1 MMNNRV
7 ISEYLES
14 LKEDNELDYIF
25 PILLES
31 MGFQIVSTPKNSKGQ
46 SQYGKDVVAI
56 GNDEKGRKCKWY
68 FELKGNA
75 AKDITDRTFTNQD
88 GVRESILA
96 AKDVEFPDSS
106 IPGFNSMP
114 TIIVFVHNG
123 ILQENTRPHFEGFI
137 KREFPNGGFER
148 WGIEKLTDLFSKHLF
163 DECLY
168 RDEDSYRLVKR
179 ILVMYDAPGWD
190 VSEFEK
196 LVDVQLSY
204 CPSNGSKP
212 RLLSK
217 CFSSICLMLAIL
229 LKEGQRINNFLPAK
243 RASDIAALK
252 VWAWILKNNK
262 TANPQILNLFSN
274 IIKIHL
280 LIYAK
285 YLDKLIPLA
294 TQYKGLYM
302 VNGLQAE
309 NILYPL
315 RCFDFINDVIYYNLA
330 MREYLP
336 DDRRQIFDKSGVEL
350 VLRIINC
357 NSGFDIPLLDTHSIP
372 ILLIIKYVMTIK
384 PPTDEV
390 YKTICEWIIRMV
402 VNVLIR
408 KQDSDMFPELY
419 GNRRA
424 LATSVFT
431 KSPNYHDESSLLMTI
446 FAELLYWINAEELY
460 QRLYELVI
468 KEDTNLQV
476 AYPIALTDLEIRLFS
491 NRLYNELSVETS
503 IALPKELKD
512 LPDYIK
518 KIYSPIRLKT
528 DKTSYHFL
536 KYLAHIHY
544 QTDWFPDFADFGF
557 LASKKNRKNS
567 KTKK

>member
-1 MMNNRV
+1 MNNRV

-217 CFSSICLMLAIL
+217 FFSSICLMLAIL

>member
-1 MMNNRV
+1 MNNRV

-137 KREFPNGGFER
+137 KREFPNGGVER

>member
-1 MMNNRV
+1 MNNRV

-56 GNDEKGRKCKWY
+56 GKDESGRKCKWY

-75 AKDITDRTFTNQD
+75 AKDITDRTFNCQD

-106 IPGFNSMP
+106 IPGFNSLP
-114 TIIVFVHNG
+114 TVIVFVHNG
-123 ILQENTRPHFEGFI
+123 ILQDNTRPHFEGFI

-148 WGIEKLTDLFSKHLF
+148 WGIEKLTDLFYKHLF

-196 LVDVQLSY
+196 LVDIQLSY
-204 CPSNGSKP
+204 CPSNRSQP

-217 CFSSICLMLAIL
+217 CFSSINLMLAIL

-243 RASDIAALK
+243 RASDIAVLK
-252 VWAWILKNNK
+252 AWAWILENNK
-262 TANPQILNLFSN
+262 TRNQKILSLFG
-274 IIKIHL
+274 KLVKLHL
-280 LIYAK
+280 HIYSS

-302 VNGLQAE
+302 VNGLQSE
-309 NILYPL
+309 NIFYPL
-315 RCFDFINDVIYYNLA
+315 RCFDFISDVIYYHLA
-330 MREYLP
+330 IREYLP
-336 DDRRQIFDKSGVEL
+336 FEKRKKFDQSGIEL
-350 VLRIINC
+350 VIRILNC
-357 NSGFDIPLLDTHSIP
+357 NSGFDIPLLDTHSIS
-372 ILLIIKYVMTIK
+372 ILLVIKFLMTIQ
-384 PPTDEV
+384 PPTEEV
-390 YKTICEWIIRMV
+390 GTTIANWIIRMV
-402 VNVLIR
+402 INVIAR

-419 GNRRA
+419 GNRRE
-424 LATSVFT
+424 LAKSVFV
-431 KSPNYHDESSLLMTI
+431 KSPNYRDESSLLLTI
-446 FAELLYWINAEELY
+446 LAELLYWIDADELY
-460 QRLYELVI
+460 QKLYELVI

-476 AYPIALTDLEIRLFS
+476 SYPIEFPDLEVRLFS
-491 NRLYNELSVETS
+491 KRLYNEIAVETS
-503 IALPKELKD
+503 ISLPKELKE
-512 LPDYIK
+512 LPNHLK
-518 KIYSPIRLKT
+518 KAYSPIKLKT
-528 DKTSYHFL
+528 DGTSYHFL

-544 QTDWFPDFADFGF
+544 ETDWFPDFADFGF
-557 LASKKNRKNS
+557 VSSKKNKKHS
-567 KTKK
+567 KTEK

>member
-1 MMNNRV
+1 MNKRV
-7 ISEYLES
+7 IREYLES
-14 LKEDNELDYIF
+14 LKEDDELDYIF

-56 GNDEKGRKCKWY
+56 GKDEKGRKCKWY

-75 AKDITDRTFTNQD
+75 AKDITDHTFNCQD

-96 AKDVEFPDSS
+96 ARDVEFPDSS
-106 IPGFNSMP
+106 IPGFNSLP
-114 TIIVFVHNG
+114 EIIVFVHNG
-123 ILQENTRPHFEGFI
+123 ILKENTKQQFEGLI
-137 KREFPNGGFER
+137 KREFPNNNFER
-148 WGIEKLTDLFSKHLF
+148 WGIDKLTDLFSQHLF

-168 RDEDSYRLVKR
+168 RDEESYHLVKR

-196 LVDVQLSY
+196 LVDIQLSY
-204 CPSNGSKP
+204 CPINRSQP
-212 RLLSK
+212 RLLCK
-217 CFSSICLMLAIL
+217 CFSSINLMLAIL

-243 RASDIAALK
+243 RASDIAVLK

-262 TANPQILNLFSN
+262 TSNQKILSLFG
-274 IIKIHL
+274 KLVYLHL
-280 LIYAK
+280 HIYAE

-302 VNGLQAE
+302 VNGLQSE
-309 NILYPL
+309 NVLYPL
-315 RCFDFINDVIYYNLA
+315 RCFDFISDIVYYHLA
-330 MREYLP
+330 YREYLP
-336 DDRRQIFDKSGVEL
+336 YEKRPKFDQSGIEL

-372 ILLIIKYVMTIK
+372 ILLVIKYVLTIQQ
-384 PPTDEV
+384 PTE
-390 YKTICEWIIRMV
+390 KLHTTIGEWIIRMV

-408 KQDSDMFPELY
+408 KQDSNMFPELY
-419 GNRRA
+419 GSRRE
-424 LATSVFT
+424 LAKSIFV
-431 KSPNYHDESSLLMTI
+431 KSPNYCDESSLLLTI
-446 FAELLYWINAEELY
+446 LAELLHWINADELY
-460 QRLYELVI
+460 KKLYELVI

-476 AYPIALTDLEIRLFS
+476 SYPIELPDFEILLFS
-491 NRLYNELSVETS
+491 KRLYNEMAVETS
-503 IALPKELKD
+503 ISLPKELKE
-512 LPDYIK
+512 LPQYLKKNYTPIK
-518 KIYSPIRLKT
+518 LKT
-528 DKTSYHFL
+528 DGTPYHFL

-557 LASKKNRKNS
+557 VSSEKNKKRS

>member
-1 MMNNRV
+1 MNNRV

-14 LKEDNELDYIF
+14 LKEDDELDYIF

-46 SQYGKDVVAI
+46 SQYGKDVIAI
-56 GNDEKGRKCKWY
+56 GKDEKGRKCKWY

-75 AKDITDRTFTNQD
+75 AKDITDRTFNCQD

-106 IPGFNSMP
+106 IPGFNSLP
-114 TIIVFVHNG
+114 TVIVFVHNG
-123 ILQENTRPHFEGFI
+123 ILQDNTRPHFEGFI

-196 LVDVQLSY
+196 LVDIQLSY
-204 CPSNGSKP
+204 CPSNRSQP

-217 CFSSICLMLAIL
+217 CFSSINLMLAIL
-229 LKEGQRINNFLPAK
+229 LKESQRINNFLPVK
-243 RASDIAALK
+243 RASDIAVLK
-252 VWAWILKNNK
+252 AWAWILENNK
-262 TANPQILNLFSN
+262 TRNQKILSLFG
-274 IIKIHL
+274 KLVKLHL
-280 LIYAK
+280 HIYSR

-302 VNGLQAE
+302 VNGLQSE
-309 NILYPL
+309 NIFYPL
-315 RCFDFINDVIYYNLA
+315 RCFDFISDVIYYHLA
-330 MREYLP
+330 IREYLP
-336 DDRRQIFDKSGVEL
+336 FEKRKKFDQSGIEL
-350 VLRIINC
+350 VIRILNC

-372 ILLIIKYVMTIK
+372 ILLVIKFLMTIQ
-384 PPTDEV
+384 PPTEEV
-390 YKTICEWIIRMV
+390 GTTIANWIIRMV
-402 VNVLIR
+402 INVIIR

-419 GNRRA
+419 GNRRE
-424 LATSVFT
+424 LAKSAFV
-431 KSPNYHDESSLLMTI
+431 KSPNYHDESSLLLTI
-446 FAELLYWINAEELY
+446 LAELLYWIDAEELY
-460 QRLYELVI
+460 QKLYEIVI
-468 KEDTNLQV
+468 KEDTNLQISH
-476 AYPIALTDLEIRLFS
+476 PIEQSNLEVSLFS
-491 NRLYNELSVETS
+491 KRLYNEIAVETS
-503 IALPKELKD
+503 IPLPKELKE
-512 LPDYIK
+512 LPNHLK
-518 KIYSPIRLKT
+518 KDYSPIKLKT
-528 DKTSYHFL
+528 DGTPYHFL

-544 QTDWFPDFADFGF
+544 ETDWFPDFADFGF
-557 LASKKNRKNS
+557 VSSKKNKKQS
-567 KTKK
+567 KTEK

>member
-1 MMNNRV
+1 MNKRV
-7 ISEYLES
+7 IREYLES
-14 LKEDNELDYIF
+14 LKEDDELDYIF

-56 GNDEKGRKCKWY
+56 GKDEKGRKCKWY

-75 AKDITDRTFTNQD
+75 AKDITDHTFNCQD

-96 AKDVEFPDSS
+96 ARDVEFPDSS
-106 IPGFNSMP
+106 IPGFNSLP
-114 TIIVFVHNG
+114 EIIVFVHNG
-123 ILQENTRPHFEGFI
+123 ILKENTKQQFEGLI
-137 KREFPNGGFER
+137 KREFPNNNFER
-148 WGIEKLTDLFSKHLF
+148 WGIDKLTDLFSQHLF

-168 RDEDSYRLVKR
+168 RDEESYHLVKR

-196 LVDVQLSY
+196 LVDIQLSY
-204 CPSNGSKP
+204 CPINRSQP
-212 RLLSK
+212 RLLCK
-217 CFSSICLMLAIL
+217 CFSSINLMLAIL
-229 LKEGQRINNFLPAK
+229 LKDGQRINNFLPAK
-243 RASDIAALK
+243 RASDIAVLK

-262 TANPQILNLFSN
+262 TSNQKILSLFG
-274 IIKIHL
+274 KLVYLHL
-280 LIYAK
+280 HIYAE

-302 VNGLQAE
+302 VNGLQSE
-309 NILYPL
+309 NVLYPL
-315 RCFDFINDVIYYNLA
+315 RCFDFISDIVYYHLA
-330 MREYLP
+330 YREYLP
-336 DDRRQIFDKSGVEL
+336 YEKRPKFDQSGIEL

-372 ILLIIKYVMTIK
+372 ILLVIKYVMTIQQ
-384 PPTDEV
+384 PTE
-390 YKTICEWIIRMV
+390 KLHTTIGEWIIRMV

-408 KQDSDMFPELY
+408 KQDSNMFPELY
-419 GNRRA
+419 GSRRE
-424 LATSVFT
+424 LAKSVFV
-431 KSPNYHDESSLLMTI
+431 KSPNYCDESSLLLTI
-446 FAELLYWINAEELY
+446 LAELLHWINADELY
-460 QRLYELVI
+460 KKLYELVI

-476 AYPIALTDLEIRLFS
+476 SYPIELPDLEILLFS
-491 NRLYNELSVETS
+491 KRLYNEMAVETS
-503 IALPKELKD
+503 ISLPKELKE
-512 LPDYIK
+512 LPQYLKKNYTLIK
-518 KIYSPIRLKT
+518 LKT
-528 DKTSYHFL
+528 DGTPYHFL

-557 LASKKNRKNS
+557 VSSEKNKKRS

>member
-1 MMNNRV
+1 MNNRV

-14 LKEDNELDYIF
+14 LKEDDELDYIF

-46 SQYGKDVVAI
+46 SQYGKDVIAI
-56 GNDEKGRKCKWY
+56 GKDEKGRKCKWY

-75 AKDITDRTFTNQD
+75 AKDITDRTFNCQD

-106 IPGFNSMP
+106 IPGFNSLP
-114 TIIVFVHNG
+114 TVIVFVHNG
-123 ILQENTRPHFEGFI
+123 ILQDNTRPHFEGFI

-190 VSEFEK
+190 VSEFDK
-196 LVDVQLSY
+196 LVDIQLSH
-204 CPSNGSKP
+204 CPSNRSQP

-217 CFSSICLMLAIL
+217 CFSSISLMLAIL

-243 RASDIAALK
+243 RASDIAVLK
-252 VWAWILKNNK
+252 AWAWILENNK
-262 TANPQILNLFSN
+262 TRNQKILSLFG
-274 IIKIHL
+274 KLVKLHL
-280 LIYAK
+280 HIYSK

-302 VNGLQAE
+302 VNGLQSE
-309 NILYPL
+309 NIFYPL
-315 RCFDFINDVIYYNLA
+315 RCFDFISDVIYYHLA
-330 MREYLP
+330 IREYLP
-336 DDRRQIFDKSGVEL
+336 FEKRKNFDQSGIEL
-350 VLRIINC
+350 VIRILNC
-357 NSGFDIPLLDTHSIP
+357 NSGFDIPLLDTHSIS
-372 ILLIIKYVMTIK
+372 ILLVIKFLMTIQ
-384 PPTDEV
+384 PPTEEV
-390 YKTICEWIIRMV
+390 GTTIANWIIRMV
-402 VNVLIR
+402 INIIVR

-419 GNRRA
+419 GNRRE
-424 LATSVFT
+424 LAKSVFV
-431 KSPNYHDESSLLMTI
+431 KSPNYRDESSLLLTI
-446 FAELLYWINAEELY
+446 LAELLYWIDADELY
-460 QRLYELVI
+460 QKLHELVI

-476 AYPIALTDLEIRLFS
+476 SYPIEFPDLEVRLFS
-491 NRLYNELSVETS
+491 KRLYNEIAVETS
-503 IALPKELKD
+503 ISLPKELKE
-512 LPDYIK
+512 LPNHLK
-518 KIYSPIRLKT
+518 KAYSPIKLKT
-528 DKTSYHFL
+528 DGTSYHFL

-544 QTDWFPDFADFGF
+544 ETDWFPDFADFGF
-557 LASKKNRKNS
+557 VSSKKNKKHS
-567 KTKK
+567 KTEK

>member
-1 MMNNRV
+1 MNNRV

>member
-1 MMNNRV
+1 MNKRV
-7 ISEYLES
+7 IREYLES
-14 LKEDNELDYIF
+14 LKEDDELDYIF

-56 GNDEKGRKCKWY
+56 GKDEKGRKCKWY

-75 AKDITDRTFTNQD
+75 AKDITDHTFNCQD

-96 AKDVEFPDSS
+96 ARDVEFPDSS
-106 IPGFNSMP
+106 IPGFNSLP
-114 TIIVFVHNG
+114 EIIVFVHNG
-123 ILQENTRPHFEGFI
+123 ILKENTKQQFEGLI
-137 KREFPNGGFER
+137 KREFPNNNFER
-148 WGIEKLTDLFSKHLF
+148 WGIDKLTDLFSQHLF

-168 RDEDSYRLVKR
+168 RDEESYHLVKR

-196 LVDVQLSY
+196 LVDIQLSY
-204 CPSNGSKP
+204 CPINRSQP
-212 RLLSK
+212 RLLCK
-217 CFSSICLMLAIL
+217 CFSSINLMLAIL

-243 RASDIAALK
+243 RASDIAVLK

-262 TANPQILNLFSN
+262 TSNQKILSLFG
-274 IIKIHL
+274 KLVYLHL
-280 LIYAK
+280 HIYAE

-302 VNGLQAE
+302 VNGLQSE
-309 NILYPL
+309 NVLYPL
-315 RCFDFINDVIYYNLA
+315 RCFDFISDIVYYHLA
-330 MREYLP
+330 YREYLP
-336 DDRRQIFDKSGVEL
+336 YGKRQKFDQSGIEL

-357 NSGFDIPLLDTHSIP
+357 NSGFNIPLLDTHSIP
-372 ILLIIKYVMTIK
+372 ILLVIKYLMTIQQ
-384 PPTDEV
+384 PTEEL
-390 YKTICEWIIRMV
+390 YTTIGEWIIRMV

-408 KQDSDMFPELY
+408 KQDSNMFPELY
-419 GNRRA
+419 GSRRE
-424 LATSVFT
+424 LARSVFV
-431 KSPNYHDESSLLMTI
+431 KSPNYRDESSLLLTI
-446 FAELLYWINAEELY
+446 LAELLYWINADELY
-460 QRLYELVI
+460 KKLYDLVI

-476 AYPIALTDLEIRLFS
+476 SYPIDLPDLEILLFS
-491 NRLYNELSVETS
+491 KRLYNEMAVETS
-503 IALPKELKD
+503 ISLPKELKD
-512 LPDYIK
+512 LPKYLKKDYTPIK
-518 KIYSPIRLKT
+518 LKT
-528 DKTSYHFL
+528 DGTPYHFL

-557 LASKKNRKNS
+557 VSSEKNKKRS

>member
-1 MMNNRV
+1 MNKRV
-7 ISEYLES
+7 IREYLES
-14 LKEDNELDYIF
+14 LKEDDELDYIF

-56 GNDEKGRKCKWY
+56 GKDEKGRKCKWY

-75 AKDITDRTFTNQD
+75 AKDITDHTFNCQD

-96 AKDVEFPDSS
+96 ARDVEFPDSS
-106 IPGFNSMP
+106 IPGFNSLP
-114 TIIVFVHNG
+114 EIIVFVHNG
-123 ILQENTRPHFEGFI
+123 ILKENTKQQFEGLI
-137 KREFPNGGFER
+137 KREFPNNNFER
-148 WGIEKLTDLFSKHLF
+148 WGIDKLTDLFSQHLF

-168 RDEDSYRLVKR
+168 RDEESYHLVKR

-196 LVDVQLSY
+196 LVDIQLSY
-204 CPSNGSKP
+204 CPINRSQP
-212 RLLSK
+212 RLLCK
-217 CFSSICLMLAIL
+217 CFSSINLMLAIL

-243 RASDIAALK
+243 RASDIAVLK

-262 TANPQILNLFSN
+262 TSNQKILSLFG
-274 IIKIHL
+274 KLVYLHL
-280 LIYAK
+280 HIYAE

-302 VNGLQAE
+302 VNGLQSE
-309 NILYPL
+309 NVLYPL
-315 RCFDFINDVIYYNLA
+315 RCFDFISDIVYYHLA
-330 MREYLP
+330 YREYLP
-336 DDRRQIFDKSGVEL
+336 YEKRQKFDQSGIEL

-372 ILLIIKYVMTIK
+372 ILLVIKYVMTIQQ
-384 PPTDEV
+384 PTE
-390 YKTICEWIIRMV
+390 KLHTTIGEWIIRMV

-408 KQDSDMFPELY
+408 KQDSNMFPELY
-419 GNRRA
+419 GSRRE
-424 LATSVFT
+424 LAKSIFV
-431 KSPNYHDESSLLMTI
+431 KSPNYCDESSLLLTI
-446 FAELLYWINAEELY
+446 LAELLHWINADELY
-460 QRLYELVI
+460 KKLYELVI

-476 AYPIALTDLEIRLFS
+476 SYPIELPDFEILLFS
-491 NRLYNELSVETS
+491 KRLYNEMAVETS
-503 IALPKELKD
+503 ISLPKELKE
-512 LPDYIK
+512 LPQYLKKNYTPIK
-518 KIYSPIRLKT
+518 LKT
-528 DKTSYHFL
+528 DGTPYHFL

-557 LASKKNRKNS
+557 VSSEKNKKRS

>member
-1 MMNNRV
+1 MNNRV

-14 LKEDNELDYIF
+14 LKEDDELDYIF

-46 SQYGKDVVAI
+46 SQYGKDVIAI
-56 GNDEKGRKCKWY
+56 GKDEKGRKCKWY

-75 AKDITDRTFTNQD
+75 AKDITDRTFNCQD

-106 IPGFNSMP
+106 IPGFNSLP
-114 TIIVFVHNG
+114 TVIVFVHNG
-123 ILQENTRPHFEGFI
+123 ILQDNTRPHFEGFI

-196 LVDVQLSY
+196 LVDIQLSY
-204 CPSNGSKP
+204 CPSNRSQP

-217 CFSSICLMLAIL
+217 CFSSINLMLAIL
-229 LKEGQRINNFLPAK
+229 LKESQRINNFLPIK
-243 RASDIAALK
+243 RASDIAVLK
-252 VWAWILKNNK
+252 AWAWILENNK
-262 TANPQILNLFSN
+262 TKNQKILSLFG
-274 IIKIHL
+274 KLVKLHL
-280 LIYAK
+280 HIYSR

-302 VNGLQAE
+302 VNGLQSE
-309 NILYPL
+309 NIFYPL
-315 RCFDFINDVIYYNLA
+315 RCFDFISDVIYYHLA
-330 MREYLP
+330 IREYLP
-336 DDRRQIFDKSGVEL
+336 FEKRKKFDQSGIEL
-350 VLRIINC
+350 VIRILNC

-372 ILLIIKYVMTIK
+372 ILLVIKFLMTIQ
-384 PPTDEV
+384 PPTEEV
-390 YKTICEWIIRMV
+390 GTTIANWIIRMV
-402 VNVLIR
+402 INVIIR

-419 GNRRA
+419 GNRRE
-424 LATSVFT
+424 LAKSAFV
-431 KSPNYHDESSLLMTI
+431 KSPNYHDESSLLLTI
-446 FAELLYWINAEELY
+446 LAELLYWIDAEELY
-460 QRLYELVI
+460 QKLYEIVI
-468 KEDTNLQV
+468 KEDTNLQISH
-476 AYPIALTDLEIRLFS
+476 PIEQSNLEVSLFS
-491 NRLYNELSVETS
+491 KRLYNEIAVETS
-503 IALPKELKD
+503 IPLPKELKE
-512 LPDYIK
+512 LPNHLK
-518 KIYSPIRLKT
+518 KDYSPIKLKT
-528 DKTSYHFL
+528 DGTPYHFL

-544 QTDWFPDFADFGF
+544 ETDWFPDFADFGF
-557 LASKKNRKNS
+557 VSSKKNKKQS
-567 KTKK
+567 KTEK

>member
-1 MMNNRV
+1 MNNRV

-14 LKEDNELDYIF
+14 LKEDDELDYIF

-46 SQYGKDVVAI
+46 SQYGKDVIAI
-56 GNDEKGRKCKWY
+56 GKDEKGRKCKWY

-75 AKDITDRTFTNQD
+75 AKDITDRTFNCQD

-106 IPGFNSMP
+106 IPGFNSLP
-114 TIIVFVHNG
+114 TVIVFVHNG
-123 ILQENTRPHFEGFI
+123 ILQDNTRPHFEGFI

-190 VSEFEK
+190 VSEFDK
-196 LVDVQLSY
+196 LVDIQLSH
-204 CPSNGSKP
+204 CPSNRSQP

-217 CFSSICLMLAIL
+217 CFSSISLMLAIL

-243 RASDIAALK
+243 RASDIAVLK
-252 VWAWILKNNK
+252 AWAWILENNK
-262 TANPQILNLFSN
+262 TRNQKILSLFG
-274 IIKIHL
+274 KLVKLHL
-280 LIYAK
+280 HIYSR

-302 VNGLQAE
+302 VNGLQSE
-309 NILYPL
+309 NIFYPL
-315 RCFDFINDVIYYNLA
+315 RCFDFISDVIYYHLA
-330 MREYLP
+330 IREYLP
-336 DDRRQIFDKSGVEL
+336 FEKRKNFDQSGIEL
-350 VLRIINC
+350 VIRILNC
-357 NSGFDIPLLDTHSIP
+357 NSGFDIPLLDTHSIS
-372 ILLIIKYVMTIK
+372 ILLVIKFLMTIQ
-384 PPTDEV
+384 PPTEEV
-390 YKTICEWIIRMV
+390 GTTIANWIIRMV
-402 VNVLIR
+402 INIIVR

-419 GNRRA
+419 GNRRE
-424 LATSVFT
+424 LAKSVFV
-431 KSPNYHDESSLLMTI
+431 KSPNYRDESSLLLTI
-446 FAELLYWINAEELY
+446 LAELLYWIDADELY
-460 QRLYELVI
+460 QKLHELVI

-476 AYPIALTDLEIRLFS
+476 SYPIEFPDLEVRLFS
-491 NRLYNELSVETS
+491 KRLYNEIAVETS
-503 IALPKELKD
+503 ISLPKELKE
-512 LPDYIK
+512 LPNHLK
-518 KIYSPIRLKT
+518 KAYSPIKLKT
-528 DKTSYHFL
+528 DGTSYHFL

-544 QTDWFPDFADFGF
+544 ETDWFPDFADFGF
-557 LASKKNRKNS
+557 VSSKKNKKHS
-567 KTKK
+567 KTEK

>member
-1 MMNNRV
+1 MNNRV

-294 TQYKGLYM
+294 TQYKGL
-302 VNGLQAE
+302 
-309 NILYPL
+309 
-315 RCFDFINDVIYYNLA
+315 
-330 MREYLP
+330 
-336 DDRRQIFDKSGVEL
+336 S
-350 VLRIINC
+350 
-357 NSGFDIPLLDTHSIP
+357 
-372 ILLIIKYVMTIK
+372 
-384 PPTDEV
+384 
-390 YKTICEWIIRMV
+390 
-402 VNVLIR
+402 
-408 KQDSDMFPELY
+408 
-419 GNRRA
+419 
-424 LATSVFT
+424 
-431 KSPNYHDESSLLMTI
+431 
-446 FAELLYWINAEELY
+446 
-460 QRLYELVI
+460 
-468 KEDTNLQV
+468 
-476 AYPIALTDLEIRLFS
+476 
-491 NRLYNELSVETS
+491 
-503 IALPKELKD
+503 
-512 LPDYIK
+512 
-518 KIYSPIRLKT
+518 
-528 DKTSYHFL
+528 
-536 KYLAHIHY
+536 
-544 QTDWFPDFADFGF
+544 
-557 LASKKNRKNS
+557 LASFKIC
-567 KTKK
+567 

>member
-1 MMNNRV
+1 MRN
-7 ISEYLES
+7 Y
-14 LKEDNELDYIF
+14 
-25 PILLES
+25 
-31 MGFQIVSTPKNSKGQ
+31 
-46 SQYGKDVVAI
+46 
-56 GNDEKGRKCKWY
+56 
-68 FELKGNA
+68 
-75 AKDITDRTFTNQD
+75 
-88 GVRESILA
+88 
-96 AKDVEFPDSS
+96 
-106 IPGFNSMP
+106 
-114 TIIVFVHNG
+114 
-123 ILQENTRPHFEGFI
+123 
-137 KREFPNGGFER
+137 
-148 WGIEKLTDLFSKHLF
+148 
-163 DECLY
+163 
-168 RDEDSYRLVKR
+168 
-179 ILVMYDAPGWD
+179 
-190 VSEFEK
+190 
-196 LVDVQLSY
+196 
-204 CPSNGSKP
+204 
-212 RLLSK
+212 
-217 CFSSICLMLAIL
+217 
-229 LKEGQRINNFLPAK
+229 
-243 RASDIAALK
+243 
-252 VWAWILKNNK
+252 
-262 TANPQILNLFSN
+262 
-274 IIKIHL
+274 
-280 LIYAK
+280 
-285 YLDKLIPLA
+285 
-294 TQYKGLYM
+294 YM

>member
-1 MMNNRV
+1 MNKRV
-7 ISEYLES
+7 IREYLES
-14 LKEDNELDYIF
+14 LKEDDELDYIF

-56 GNDEKGRKCKWY
+56 GKDEKGRKCKWY

-75 AKDITDRTFTNQD
+75 AKDITDHTFNCQD

-96 AKDVEFPDSS
+96 ARDVEFPDSS
-106 IPGFNSMP
+106 IPGFNSLP
-114 TIIVFVHNG
+114 EIIVFVHNG
-123 ILQENTRPHFEGFI
+123 ILKENTKQQFEGLI
-137 KREFPNGGFER
+137 KREFPNNNFER
-148 WGIEKLTDLFSKHLF
+148 WGIDKLTDLFSQHLF

-168 RDEDSYRLVKR
+168 RDEESYHLVKR

-196 LVDVQLSY
+196 LVDIQLSY
-204 CPSNGSKP
+204 CPINRSQP
-212 RLLSK
+212 RLLCK
-217 CFSSICLMLAIL
+217 CFSSINLMLAIL

-243 RASDIAALK
+243 RASDIAVLK

-262 TANPQILNLFSN
+262 TSNQKILSLFG
-274 IIKIHL
+274 KLVYLHL
-280 LIYAK
+280 HIYAE

-302 VNGLQAE
+302 VNGLQSE
-309 NILYPL
+309 NVLYPL
-315 RCFDFINDVIYYNLA
+315 RCFDFISDIVYYHLA
-330 MREYLP
+330 YREYLP
-336 DDRRQIFDKSGVEL
+336 YEKRQKFDQSGIEL

-357 NSGFDIPLLDTHSIP
+357 NSGFNIPLLDTHSIP
-372 ILLIIKYVMTIK
+372 ILLVIKYLMTIQQ
-384 PPTDEV
+384 PTEEL
-390 YKTICEWIIRMV
+390 YTTIGEWIIRMV

-408 KQDSDMFPELY
+408 KQDSNMFPELY
-419 GNRRA
+419 GSRRE
-424 LATSVFT
+424 LAKSVFV
-431 KSPNYHDESSLLMTI
+431 KSPNYRDESSLLLTI
-446 FAELLYWINAEELY
+446 LAELLYWINADELY
-460 QRLYELVI
+460 KKLYDLVI

-476 AYPIALTDLEIRLFS
+476 SYPIDLPDLEILLFS
-491 NRLYNELSVETS
+491 KRLYNEMAGETS
-503 IALPKELKD
+503 ISLPKELKD
-512 LPDYIK
+512 LPKYLKKDYTPIK
-518 KIYSPIRLKT
+518 LKT
-528 DKTSYHFL
+528 DGTPYHFL

-557 LASKKNRKNS
+557 VSSEKNKKRS

>member
-1 MMNNRV
+1 MNNRV

-14 LKEDNELDYIF
+14 LKEDDELDYIF

-46 SQYGKDVVAI
+46 SQYGKDVIAI
-56 GNDEKGRKCKWY
+56 GKDEKGRKCKWY

-75 AKDITDRTFTNQD
+75 AKDITDRTFNCQD

-106 IPGFNSMP
+106 IPGFNSLP
-114 TIIVFVHNG
+114 TVIVFVHNG
-123 ILQENTRPHFEGFI
+123 ILQDNTRPHFEGFI

-190 VSEFEK
+190 VSEFDK
-196 LVDVQLSY
+196 LVDIQLSH
-204 CPSNGSKP
+204 CPSNRSQP

-217 CFSSICLMLAIL
+217 CFSSISLMLAIL

-243 RASDIAALK
+243 RASDIAVLK
-252 VWAWILKNNK
+252 AWAWILENNK
-262 TANPQILNLFSN
+262 TRNQKILSLFG
-274 IIKIHL
+274 KLVKLHL
-280 LIYAK
+280 HIYSG

-302 VNGLQAE
+302 VNGLQSE
-309 NILYPL
+309 NIFYPL
-315 RCFDFINDVIYYNLA
+315 RCFDFISDVIYYHLA
-330 MREYLP
+330 IREYLP
-336 DDRRQIFDKSGVEL
+336 FEKRKNFDQSGIEL
-350 VLRIINC
+350 VIRILNC
-357 NSGFDIPLLDTHSIP
+357 NSGFDIPLLDTHSIS
-372 ILLIIKYVMTIK
+372 ILLVIKFLMTIQ
-384 PPTDEV
+384 PPTEEV
-390 YKTICEWIIRMV
+390 GTTIANWIIRMV
-402 VNVLIR
+402 INIIVR

-419 GNRRA
+419 GNRRE
-424 LATSVFT
+424 LAKSVFV
-431 KSPNYHDESSLLMTI
+431 KSPNYRDESSLLLTI
-446 FAELLYWINAEELY
+446 LAELLYWIDADELY
-460 QRLYELVI
+460 QKLHELVI

-476 AYPIALTDLEIRLFS
+476 SYPIEFPDLEVRLFS
-491 NRLYNELSVETS
+491 KRLYNEIAVETS
-503 IALPKELKD
+503 ISLPKELKE
-512 LPDYIK
+512 LPNHLK
-518 KIYSPIRLKT
+518 KAYSPIKLKT
-528 DKTSYHFL
+528 DGTSYHFL

-544 QTDWFPDFADFGF
+544 ETDWFPDFADFGF
-557 LASKKNRKNS
+557 VSSKKNKKHS
-567 KTKK
+567 KTEK

>member
-137 KREFPNGGFER
+137 KREFPNGGVER